1 MAKYY
6 EVLSFIKNKSI
17 TFIKLLFWII
27 FLLVVK
33 WDYDFATNQT
43 LHLGCTVPTQYM
55 ALFIFLIIPA
65 LPYLWARRAE
75 RILRTIEEQEKDN
88 NQENKPV

>member
-6 EVLSFIKNKSI
+6 EVLSFIENKSI

-33 WDYDFATNQT
+33 WDYDFATSQT